1 MIAINLG
8 RKITHR
14 CYVYILKKKKHIYV
28 IESWSQEFPDLEAA
42 PRVSGPEFVS
52 WIPCSGS
59 EAPQALVVEKVQF
72 IHQLRRRDWSW
83 VLRAQQ
89 C

>member
-1 MIAINLG
+1 MLVIAINLG

-52 WIPCSGS
+52 
-59 EAPQALVVEKVQF
+59 
-72 IHQLRRRDWSW
+72 
-83 VLRAQQ
+83 
-89 C
+89 

>member
-14 CYVYILKKKKHIYV
+14 RYVYILKKKHIYV
-28 IESWSQEFPDLEAA
+28 VESWSQEFPDLEAA

-52 WIPCSGS
+52 
-59 EAPQALVVEKVQF
+59 
-72 IHQLRRRDWSW
+72 
-83 VLRAQQ
+83 
-89 C
+89 